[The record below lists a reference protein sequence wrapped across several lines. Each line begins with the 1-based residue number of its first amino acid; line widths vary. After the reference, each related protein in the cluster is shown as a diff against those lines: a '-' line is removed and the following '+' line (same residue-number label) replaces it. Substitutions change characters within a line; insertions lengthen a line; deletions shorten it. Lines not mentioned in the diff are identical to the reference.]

1 MEALKM
7 KNRQHGVV
15 LFIAL
20 IILVAMTLAGIALVR
35 SVDTNNIISGNLA
48 FKQSSLLA
56 ADRGIQAAFVWLN
69 ENRDKLN
76 NSDLGAGYF
85 SSISGSFT
93 GFGETD
99 WDNAKQVG
107 VADEAGNTVGT

>member
-1 MEALKM
+1 M

-48 FKQSSLLA
+48 FKHSSLLA

-69 ENRDKLN
+69 ENRDKLSH
-76 NSDLGAGYF
+76 SDLGAGYF
-85 SSISGSFT
+85 PRYQEVSLVSGRPT
-93 GFGETD
+93 GTTP
-99 WDNAKQVG
+99 NR
-107 VADEAGNTVGT
+107 